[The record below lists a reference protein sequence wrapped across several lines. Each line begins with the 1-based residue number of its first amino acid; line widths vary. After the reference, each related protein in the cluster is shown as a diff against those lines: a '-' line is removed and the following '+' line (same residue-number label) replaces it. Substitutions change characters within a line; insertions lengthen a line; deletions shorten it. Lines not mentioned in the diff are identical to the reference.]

1 MRLPGVWLY
10 GALTIG
16 LLATAGF
23 IFGERYVLTTAIMS
37 AGFAYA
43 AEYLA
48 QELEWGRNWF
58 DMAPTIQIVLVVCS
72 VASALASFSVL
83 VV

>member
-16 LLATAGF
+16 LLGVAGF
-23 IFGERYVLTTAIMS
+23 IFGERYVLTAAIMA

-48 QELEWGRNWF
+48 QEIEWGRNWF
-58 DMAPTIQIVLVVCS
+58 DIAPTLQIILVLCS
-72 VASALASFSVL
+72 VASALTSFGSLVL
-83 VV
+83 